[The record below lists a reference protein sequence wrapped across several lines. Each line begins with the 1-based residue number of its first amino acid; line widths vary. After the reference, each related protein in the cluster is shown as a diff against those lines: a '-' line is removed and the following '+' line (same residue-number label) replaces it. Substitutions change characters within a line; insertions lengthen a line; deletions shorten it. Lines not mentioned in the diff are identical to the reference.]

1 MSETLPRGL
10 PGTTDPLGT
19 PLAAFVRESQ
29 RMPVFQGITW
39 ADPVWDITPSH
50 LSQRSHSTRNFRLLF
65 TQHAGSRT
73 LIKDRTLFE
82 PAFADLAKACI
93 VRRQSVR
100 PKVPPVNMVF
110 LRAMRYVYD
119 ACPLPARRDPTRLTR
134 EHFVGAENAVL
145 AREKR
150 STPYRIGQRL
160 EEFGAML
167 DRHALTRSPIDYR
180 CSIRRP
186 KIAADRTDAAFQ
198 ERVDA
203 LLSGEELDAL
213 ADIGNRN
220 DLLPFDLLRMRA
232 AELMLIGG
240 FRVGEAF
247 TLPKSPIVREPIFD
261 DAGSPRLD
269 AVSGKPIVRIGLR
282 YWPEKNGL
290 PIVKWIPTIAQEL
303 VERAI
308 ADIDRLCAKAR
319 EVSSWLELHPGDVN
333 LGVADDAILSKEK
346 VRDLLGL
353 CHINRVTSWLKTKKR
368 AGTGWPNGERGIVA
382 ADLKMLIARDRF
394 DKPAVV
400 RKDGVKQQLSES
412 LFVILFND
420 GHAGR
425 PTNRFIAA
433 PLTEQHMSAFL
444 GGDSHVQSIFDRYGY
459 TEPSGKRMRA
469 KSHDFRKVI
478 NTMAQRGGLS
488 QVEIARWMG
497 RSHIGDNVAYDYRT
511 ASELAAEL
519 RELVMK
525 NEVYGDLAKQ
535 VAELPPGVREPFL
548 KKRLSMGHSTP
559 NGDCSSNVAE
569 TPCATALSCLGGCT
583 YYLRRKNDQKSRDR
597 LLVVQSETEVLLA
610 KANEAEDAGMY
621 NAANWVN
628 AQRTVLRTI
637 HDALAIDDDPEIA
650 DGAFARVS
658 PSGPNLG
665 KPV

>member
-1 MSETLPRGL
+1 MSKPVPKHVAAATGL
-10 PGTTDPLGT
+10 LET

-29 RMPVFQGITW
+29 RMPVFQGVTW
-39 ADPVWDITPSH
+39 TDPVWDITSSH
-50 LSQRSHSTRNFRLLF
+50 VGQRSHNTRKFRLLF

-73 LIKDRTLFE
+73 LVEDRTLFE

-93 VRRQSVR
+93 VRRQSIR

-110 LRAMRYVYD
+110 LRAVRYVYD
-119 ACPLPARRDPTRLTR
+119 ACPLPVRRDPTRLTR
-134 EHFVGAENAVL
+134 EHFVAAENAVL
-145 AREKR
+145 AREEK
-150 STPYRIGQRL
+150 SSPYRIGQRL

-167 DRHALTRSPIDYR
+167 DRHALARGRIDYR

-186 KIAADRTDAAFQ
+186 KVAADRTDAAFQ

-203 LLSGEELDAL
+203 LLTRSELDAL
-213 ADIGNRN
+213 ADIGNRT
-220 DLLPFDLLRMRA
+220 DLVPFDLLRMRA

-247 TLPKSPIVREPIFD
+247 TLPKNPIVRESVID
-261 DAGSPRLD
+261 EAGNPRLD
-269 AVSGKPIVRIGLR
+269 AVTGRPIVRMGLR
-282 YWPEKNGL
+282 YWPEKNGS
-290 PIVKWIPTIAQEL
+290 PIVKWIPTIAKEL

-308 ADIDRLCAKAR
+308 ADIDRLCTKAR
-319 EVSSWLELHPGDVN
+319 EVSSWLEQHPGDVN
-333 LGVADDAILSKEK
+333 LGIADGALLSKEE
-346 VRDLLGL
+346 VRELLGL
-353 CHINRVTSWLKTKKR
+353 SDVAGLTSWFNSKKR
-368 AGTGWPNGERGIVA
+368 GNGSWPVGNGGIAAG
-382 ADLKMLIARDRF
+382 DLKRLMARDRF

-400 RKDGVKQQLSES
+400 RKDGAKQELSES

-420 GHAGR
+420 GHMDRA
-425 PTNRFIAA
+425 TNRFIAA

-444 GGDSHVQSIFDRYGY
+444 GGKPHVESIFDRYGFADL
-459 TEPSGKRMRA
+459 SGERMRA

-497 RSHIGDNVAYDYRT
+497 RSHIGDNAAYDYRT
-511 ASELAAEL
+511 ASEIAAEL

-535 VAELPPGVREPFL
+535 VAELPADVREPFL

-559 NGDCSSNVAE
+559 NGDCTSNVAE

-583 YYLRRKNDQKSRDR
+583 YFLRRKNDQKSRDR

-610 KANEAEDAGMY
+610 NANEAEGAGMY
-621 NAANWVN
+621 NDANWVN

-637 HDALAIDDDPEIA
+637 QDALAIDDDPKILE
-650 DGAFARVS
+650 GAFARVN
-658 PSGPNLG
+658 PGGPNLG
-665 KPV
+665 KPL